1 MPRKLKNVAGAFNG
15 KSDPY
20 AVDTVPVGW
29 SKWRT
34 AELQWTIAIELNDY
48 EKALTAVGS
57 VIARYMAMIK
67 SFLFWDFEPSMAV
80 LLIIASR

>member
-1 MPRKLKNVAGAFNG
+1 
-15 KSDPY
+15 
-20 AVDTVPVGW
+20 
-29 SKWRT
+29 
-34 AELQWTIAIELNDY
+34 LNDY

-57 VIARYMAMIK
+57 VIARYMAMLK